1 MLAPQSLP
9 NQQQQQTKS
18 SLKISKSTRARGP
31 YIKIRGKT
39 DRGDFEEKTLVLK
52 ELMLNKCLEMI
63 FESGLGRIDFFQ
75 MGK

>member
-9 NQQQQQTKS
+9 NHQQQQTKS

-39 DRGDFEEKTLVLK
+39 DRGDFEEKNVGIK
-52 ELMLNKCLEMI
+52 
-63 FESGLGRIDFFQ
+63 RINVKQVFGNDI
-75 MGK
+75 